1 MPLQV
6 ISTLGK
12 FVHGANL
19 SNRDSNRTTDHKYI
33 IKILQTLKIPVSIG
47 GCEVL
52 LWNSKIQAAVQ

>member
-12 FVHGANL
+12 FVHGTNF
-19 SNRDSNRTTDHKYI
+19 SSKDSNRTTDPKYI
-33 IKILQTLKIPVSIG
+33 LKILQTQKSPVSIG
-47 GCEVL
+47 GCEIL